1 MAMPS
6 NVINRVRLGQ
16 DDMLLNTLITKIHE
30 GNIEEVKGII
40 LSDPSIINRRN
51 TDGYTP
57 LIIAVM
63 ALKRDIVNY
72 LLINGADVNL
82 TIPFGDYKGLTALHI
97 AILANNINIT
107 EDLLK
112 LNTVF
117 MMNGS
122 NIRKNYLSKSR
133 DEWRKEMIEFINR
146 HVKDAALIQD
156 FIFAINIAVRTRD
169 LLQVT
174 ARIITEENL
183 AKFREVVSKK
193 FPRPKGGST
202 QRKRT
207 LRRRKVLQT
216 RKKRY

>member
-1 MAMPS
+1 MATPS
-6 NVINRVRLGQ
+6 NVQNRVRLGQ

-57 LIIAVM
+57 LIIAVI

-72 LLINGADVNL
+72 LLINGADVNV
-82 TIPFGDYKGLTALHI
+82 TIHSGDYKGLTALHM

-122 NIRKNYLSKSR
+122 NIRENHLSKSR
-133 DEWRKEMIEFINR
+133 NE
-146 HVKDAALIQD
+146 
-156 FIFAINIAVRTRD
+156 
-169 LLQVT
+169 
-174 ARIITEENL
+174 
-183 AKFREVVSKK
+183 
-193 FPRPKGGST
+193 
-202 QRKRT
+202 
-207 LRRRKVLQT
+207 
-216 RKKRY
+216 

>member
-1 MAMPS
+1 
-6 NVINRVRLGQ
+6 
-16 DDMLLNTLITKIHE
+16 MLLNTLITKIHE

-82 TIPFGDYKGLTALHI
+82 TIPSGDYKDLTALHI
-97 AILANNINIT
+97 AILENNINIT

-122 NIRKNYLSKSR
+122 NIRENHLSKSR
-133 DEWRKEMIEFINR
+133 NEWRKEMIEFINR
-146 HVKDAALIQD
+146 HVKDPALEQD
-156 FIFAINIAVRTRD
+156 FIFAINIAVRRRD
-169 LLQVT
+169 VLGVPS
-174 ARIITEENL
+174 RIITKANFNRFRL
-183 AKFREVVSKK
+183 VMKQKFKRRE
-193 FPRPKGGST
+193 GGST

-207 LRRRKVLQT
+207 LRRRKVLHT

>member
-1 MAMPS
+1 MATPS
-6 NVINRVRLGQ
+6 NVQNRVRLGQ

-57 LIIAVM
+57 LIIAVI

-72 LLINGADVNL
+72 LLINGADVNV
-82 TIPFGDYKGLTALHI
+82 TIPSGDYKGLTALHM

-122 NIRKNYLSKSR
+122 NIRENHLSKSR
-133 DEWRKEMIEFINR
+133 NEWRKEMIEFINR
-146 HVKDAALIQD
+146 HVKDPGLIQD
-156 FIFAINIAVRTRD
+156 FIFAINIAVRSRD
-169 LLQVT
+169 LLQGPAT
-174 ARIITEENL
+174 TITKANL
-183 AKFREVVSKK
+183 NRFREVVSKK

-207 LRRRKVLQT
+207 PRRRKVVQT

>member
-1 MAMPS
+1 METPS
-6 NVINRVRLGQ
+6 NVLNRVRLGQ

-82 TIPFGDYKGLTALHI
+82 TIPSGDYKDLTALHI

-122 NIRKNYLSKSR
+122 NIRESHLSNSR
-133 DEWRKEMIEFINR
+133 NEWRKEMIEFINR
-146 HVKDAALIQD
+146 HVKDPALIQD
-156 FIFAINIAVRTRD
+156 FIFAINIAVRSRD
-169 LLQVT
+169 VLGVPS
-174 ARIITEENL
+174 RIITKANFNRFRL
-183 AKFREVVSKK
+183 VMKQKFLQ
-193 FPRPKGGST
+193 PKGGST

-207 LRRRKVLQT
+207 LRRRKVLHT

>member
-1 MAMPS
+1 MATPS
-6 NVINRVRLGQ
+6 NVQNRVRLGQ

-57 LIIAVM
+57 LIIAVI

-72 LLINGADVNL
+72 LLINGADVNV
-82 TIPFGDYKGLTALHI
+82 TIHSGDYKGLTALHM

-122 NIRKNYLSKSR
+122 NIRENHLSKSR
-133 DEWRKEMIEFINR
+133 NEWRKEMIEFINR
-146 HVKDAALIQD
+146 HVKDPALIHD
-156 FIFAINIAVRTRD
+156 FIFAINIAVRSRD
-169 LLQVT
+169 LLQGPAT
-174 ARIITEENL
+174 TITKANL
-183 AKFREVVSKK
+183 NRLREFVSKK

-202 QRKRT
+202 QLKRT
-207 LRRRKVLQT
+207 PRRRKVVQT

>member
-1 MAMPS
+1 MATPS
-6 NVINRVRLGQ
+6 NVQNRVRLGQ

-82 TIPFGDYKGLTALHI
+82 TIPSGDYKGLTALHM

-122 NIRKNYLSKSR
+122 NIRENHLSKSR

-146 HVKDAALIQD
+146 HVKDPALIQD
-156 FIFAINIAVRTRD
+156 FIFAINIAVRSRD
-169 LLQVT
+169 LLQGPATTITT
-174 ARIITEENL
+174 ANLNRI
-183 AKFREVVSKK
+183 RELVSKK

-207 LRRRKVLQT
+207 LRRRKVVQT